1 MMLKTVLLFGA
12 PGCGKGTQGKALG
25 TLPGYFHCSCGEVFR
40 SLRLDSEL
48 GQVFVKYSSQGQLV
62 PDEPTVRLW
71 RQYIENRQRANEYQ
85 PDRDTL
91 LLDGIPR
98 NVPQAEL
105 LRDTLDV
112 RAVIHLNC
120 ADPARL
126 IERLQRRAL
135 RENRLDDAK
144 VDVIRDR
151 LATYEQET
159 RPVLDY
165 YGADRLREVD
175 GTRKPEAVL
184 RDVLGILLTLEV

>member
-40 SLRLDSEL
+40 SLRLDTDL

-71 RQYIENRQRANEYQ
+71 RQYIENCQRANEYQ

-165 YGADRLREVD
+165 YGADRLHEVD

-184 RDVLGILLTLEV
+184 RDVLGVLLSL

>member
-1 MMLKTVLLFGA
+1 MKLKTVLLFGA

-25 TLPGYFHCSCGEVFR
+25 TLPGYYHCSCGEVFR

-62 PDEPTVRLW
+62 PDEPTVQLW
-71 RQYIENRQRANEYQ
+71 RQFIDNSQRADKYR

-98 NVPQAEL
+98 NVRQAEL

-112 RAVIHLNC
+112 RVVIHLVC
-120 ADPARL
+120 ADAARL

-135 RENRLDDAK
+135 RENRLDDAQ

-151 LATYEQET
+151 LDTYEKDT
-159 RPVLDY
+159 RPVLEF

-175 GTRKPEAVL
+175 GTQKPEAVL
-184 RDVLGILLTLEV
+184 RDVLGTLLTL

>member
-1 MMLKTVLLFGA
+1 MKLKTVLLFGA

-25 TLPGYFHCSCGEVFR
+25 TLPGYYHCSCGEVFR

-62 PDEPTVRLW
+62 PDEPTVQLW
-71 RQYIENRQRANEYQ
+71 RQFIENSQGANQYQ
-85 PDRDTL
+85 PERDTL

-98 NVPQAEL
+98 NVRQAEL

-112 RAVIHLNC
+112 RAVIHLHC
-120 ADPARL
+120 PEPARL

-151 LATYEQET
+151 LETYEKDT
-159 RPVLDY
+159 RPVLEF
-165 YGADRLREVD
+165 YGPAVLREVD
-175 GTRKPEAVL
+175 GTRKPEVVL
-184 RDVLGILLTLEV
+184 RDVLGILLTL